1 MIQYKLIKI
10 SSKNTPQ
17 IADLIYK
24 TYQKFNHNEG
34 NDKSRQAFLRQ
45 YNPAHRKNAELL
57 ETFNKLNINIGAY
70 SNEKLVGIIRGKNN
84 RIINLFVDGNFHSQ
98 GIGKKL
104 VSSFERQAKKEK
116 SEFIKVRSSLYAI
129 NFYSRL
135 GYKKTTGVRL
145 YRGLKIQSFR
155 KQM

>member
-10 SSKNTPQ
+10 SSKNTPK
-17 IADLIYK
+17 IANLIYK
-24 TYQKFNHNEG
+24 TYQKFNQNEG
-34 NDKSRQAFLRQ
+34 DDKSRQAFLRQ
-45 YNPAHRKNAELL
+45 YNPAFRKDSDLL
-57 ETFNKLNINIGAY
+57 EQFNKLNINIGAY
-70 SNEKLVGIIRGKNN
+70 SDKKLIGIIRGKNN

-104 VSSFERQAKKEK
+104 VSVFERQAIKEK
-116 SEFIKVRSSLYAI
+116 SKFIKVRSSLYAVP
-129 NFYSRL
+129 FYSRL